1 MFPAA
6 IRPELQR
13 CLTRIKI
20 SGPVLLMMS
29 DSRLY
34 AITDSDIL
42 QRDRLAVAHAA
53 RRVERAEQM
62 AVQAQELVKQAEMA
76 LKNTKQMATALEM
89 EQQRTNEE
97 YLEKFNEFEFLH
109 GPGHFT
115 VRPYELR

>member
-1 MFPAA
+1 M
-6 IRPELQR
+6 
-13 CLTRIKI
+13 
-20 SGPVLLMMS
+20 LLMMS

-76 LKNTKQMATALEM
+76 LKNAQQMATALEM
-89 EQQRTNEE
+89 GKQQANED
-97 YLEKFNEFEFLH
+97 YLKKFNEFN
-109 GPGHFT
+109 
-115 VRPYELR
+115 ELMAEL